1 MTVIELNAK
10 KIELIEE
17 IDSKELLD
25 KMLAYLHLL
34 KKKGSKSPYQYTLDE
49 LKERIDRAEE
59 NIKQGEYL
67 THEELEEQLLK
78 ESGNL
83 SGVS

>member
-1 MTVIELNAK
+1 MTAIELNAK
-10 KIELIEE
+10 KIELIKE
-17 IDSKELLD
+17 IDSEELLD
-25 KMLAYLHLL
+25 KMLAYLHRL
-34 KKKGSKSPYQYTLDE
+34 KKKGSKPPCQYTLDE

-78 ESGNL
+78 W
-83 SGVS
+83 